1 MSKDLG
7 IGRPPSK
14 KEEDK
19 KPKTVTRNLKK
30 PESSAL
36 VDLNFKVSPEF
47 RREFKMF
54 CASNDL
60 KQKEALE
67 QAFDVFRKSFS

>member
-7 IGRPPSK
+7 IGKPPSK
-14 KEEDK
+14 KAEEK
-19 KPKTVTRNLKK
+19 KQKPVTRNLKK
-30 PESSAL
+30 PESGAL

-47 RREFKMF
+47 RREFKTF
-54 CASNDL
+54 CASNDM

-67 QAFDVFRKSFS
+67 QAFDILKKSFS